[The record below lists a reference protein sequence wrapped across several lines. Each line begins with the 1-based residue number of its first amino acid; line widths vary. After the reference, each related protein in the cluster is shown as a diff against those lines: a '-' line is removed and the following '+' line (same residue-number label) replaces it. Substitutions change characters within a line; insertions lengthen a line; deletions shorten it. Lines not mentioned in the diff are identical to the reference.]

1 MPDTDPLSPDAIDE
15 MWARFEREV
24 GPAASALSPADRAML
39 AVLYVARDRSVTVK
53 QARELVV
60 RASVVGGPTSIP
72 SESTSSR
79 HRERLE
85 AILHAAAPPLDA
97 GADADA
103 ATILRAAIGGQSYP
117 AFCPALAGGLL
128 PPLDALLACAGAA
141 RVSTD
146 RASQHG
152 RVQYSA
158 GARRPGRRAGR
169 RGGVRRAGPRGG
181 TGPRGVTRASVR
193 PRAGGGRRR
202 GAQRVEPRPALELSI
217 VGALGSRPHRG
228 DVPVLEQHVPHG

>member
-103 ATILRAAIGGQSYP
+103 ATILRAAIGGQSY
-117 AFCPALAGGLL
+117 ARLRRDYRLL
-128 PPLDALLACAGAA
+128 WDPGHLRQACLRSPRRSVLRRTG
-141 RVSTD
+141 D
-146 RASQHG
+146 RA
-152 RVQYSA
+152 
-158 GARRPGRRAGR
+158 
-169 RGGVRRAGPRGG
+169 
-181 TGPRGVTRASVR
+181 
-193 PRAGGGRRR
+193 RAGGRGGEVERARADEARR
-202 GAQRVEPRPALELSI
+202 GATR
-217 VGALGSRPHRG
+217 
-228 DVPVLEQHVPHG
+228 